1 MLYKSLVGINVMEIV
16 IKGESVEKVSVL
28 GIFILDLEYRN
39 LVLFF
44 IEYCL
49 VQYQVVSCF
58 L

>member
-1 MLYKSLVGINVMEIV
+1 MEIV

-49 VQYQVVSCF
+49 V
-58 L
+58 